1 MGYRIHTGGMDVP
14 EELAKKYQRLTGH
27 LDERALRLCLGA
39 DALTLGH
46 GGASIV
52 ARAAGVSR
60 TTVHAGMAA
69 LREERPAKWVETVGG
84 HGRIRK
90 LGGGRKSLKDKDV
103 ELVSDLDKLLDPITR
118 GDPMAPLR
126 WTAKSTTK
134 LAEELQA
141 KGHEVSQATVWRL
154 LDELGYSMQ
163 SNRKSREG
171 TDHPD
176 RNAQFEYIGATVKDF
191 LGRGLPVIS
200 VDTKKKELIG
210 PYKNDG
216 REWQKKGESV
226 EVNMHDFVDPELGK
240 AIPYGVYDIGRNE
253 GWVSVGV
260 THDTSEFAVATI
272 RRWWLK
278 MGRRVYP
285 AARELLITADG
296 GGSNGVRVRLW
307 KRELQRLA
315 DDLSMIIHI
324 RHFPPGTSKWNK
336 IEHRM
341 FCHITEN
348 WRARPL
354 ASVMTIV
361 NLIGNT
367 RTKGGLSI
375 QSELDDNHYETGQK
389 VEDDVMES
397 LAITRC
403 DFHGEWN
410 YRIAPKTLES

>member
-1 MGYRIHTGGMDVP
+1 MDAP
-14 EELAKKYQRLTGH
+14 GDLAKKYQMLTGH

-39 DALTLGH
+39 DALSLGH

-69 LREERPAKWVETVGG
+69 LRGEQPVDMAETVGG
-84 HGRIRK
+84 RARVRK
-90 LGGGRKSLKDKDV
+90 VGGGRKPLKDKDK
-103 ELVSDLDKLLDPITR
+103 ELVLDLDKLLDPVTR

-141 KGHEVSQATVWRL
+141 KGHEVSQASVWRL
-154 LDELGYSMQ
+154 LDGLGYSMQ

-176 RNAQFEYIGATVKDF
+176 RNAQFEFIGATVKDF
-191 LGRGLPVIS
+191 LARGLPVIS
-200 VDTKKKELIG
+200 VDTKKKEPVG
-210 PYKNDG
+210 PYKNG
-216 REWQKKGESV
+216 GQEWQKKGKPI
-226 EVNMHDFVDPELGK
+226 EVNTHDFPDAELGK

-278 MGRRVYP
+278 MGRLVYP
-285 AARELLITADG
+285 TARELLITADG
-296 GGSNGVRVRLW
+296 GGSNGTRVRLW

-315 DDLSMIIHI
+315 DDLGMIVHI

-354 ASVMTIV
+354 TSVMTIV

-367 RTKGGLSI
+367 RTKTGLSI
-375 QSELDDNHYETGQK
+375 QSELDDNHYETGKK
-389 VEDDVMES
+389 VEDDVMNS
-397 LAITRC
+397 LTITRC

-410 YRIAPKTLES
+410 YCVTPKTPES